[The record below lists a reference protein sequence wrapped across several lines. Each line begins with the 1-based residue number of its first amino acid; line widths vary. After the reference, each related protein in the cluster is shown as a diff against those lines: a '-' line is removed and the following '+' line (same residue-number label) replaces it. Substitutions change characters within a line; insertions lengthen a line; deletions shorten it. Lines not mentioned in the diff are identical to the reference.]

1 MADLTCVHCGD
12 RIVRQDFLGREAYT
26 HQPAG
31 ASFQDGQ
38 HHYCHI
44 TAATPPFTKE
54 QEIESL
60 AAEIHE
66 AYAYQYDE
74 CDHGTYVGGAM
85 HGEPYSMCL
94 INAER
99 IIRRRS
105 NPPVASPE
113 IPGFEGTRSALD
125 GLTIRKEKTSD

>member
-1 MADLTCVHCGD
+1 MSEQIERVTEMLCDLAE
-12 RIVRQDFLGREAYT
+12 LGYYRGKEIAEALAA
-26 HQPAG
+26 AG
-31 ASFQDGQ
+31 LLARS
-38 HHYCHI
+38 HV
-44 TAATPPFTKE
+44 TPTFTTE

-74 CDHGTYVGGAM
+74 CDHGTYAGGAM
-85 HGEPYSMCL
+85 RGEPYSMCL

-105 NPPVASPE
+105 TPPVA
-113 IPGFEGTRSALD
+113 A
-125 GLTIRKEKTSD
+125 TSEVSR